1 MKRMKSFLLL
11 IALFAAINT
20 HAQEGAIEAIL
31 NKIEANNPQLKAN
44 SEAINAQKLQNKA
57 DNNLPDPTLTYA
69 HLWDSDNSER
79 TVGELVVAQSFDFPT
94 LYISRGKMNRLR
106 TGALDAQAQAFR
118 QEVLLQAQELC
129 LDIIMLHQ
137 QQALL
142 DVRLKNAE
150 ELAAMYAKRLEAGD
164 ANVLE
169 TNKINLELLNVRTEA
184 RLNEA
189 NLQAKL
195 KELSALNGE
204 EPLGAGRPLADGAPY
219 GAAAL
224 GLTSYPNTPM
234 PLDFEPLCNEL
245 LSLCPTLQSL
255 SNEGQAMRKQLSIN
269 KQGWIPKLQ
278 LGYRR
283 NTESGHPLNGVVV
296 GFSFPLFE
304 NRSKVKIAK
313 SEVSMMQYQQDNAH
327 MQATTKLRNLYEEAY
342 QLNAS
347 IKEYQQVFAQQQDLE
362 LLKKALI
369 GGEISMIEYF
379 VEVGIVFQSKAN
391 LINLEN
397 QYQKTMARLYQ
408 NKL

>member
-1 MKRMKSFLLL
+1 MKRVLFI
-11 IALFAAINT
+11 IALFIATTLN
-20 HAQEGAIEAIL
+20 AQEGAIENIL
-31 NKIEANNPQLKAN
+31 SLIEKNNPQLKAN
-44 SEAINAQKLQNKA
+44 AEAISSQKLQNKA
-57 DNNLPDPTLTYA
+57 ENNLPDPTLTYA
-69 HLWDSDNSER
+69 HLWDSDDSER

-106 TGALDAQAQAFR
+106 TTALDAQAEAFR
-118 QEVLLQAQELC
+118 QEVLLQAKELC

-142 DVRLKNAE
+142 DIRLKNTE

-184 RLNEA
+184 RLNSTT
-189 NLQAKL
+189 LQAKL
-195 KELSALNGE
+195 KELSTLNGE
-204 EPLGAGRPLADGAPY
+204 EPLGAGRPLAEGAPY
-219 GAAAL
+219 GAGAL
-224 GLTSYPNTPM
+224 GLTDYPATPL
-234 PLDFEPLCNEL
+234 PADFAPLCDEL
-245 LSLCPTLQSL
+245 LALCPTLQSL
-255 SNEGQAMRKQLSIN
+255 NNEGLAMRKQLSIS

-304 NRSKVKIAK
+304 NRSKVKVAK
-313 SEVSMMQYQQDNAH
+313 AEASMMEYQQDNARL
-327 MQATTKLRNLYEEAY
+327 QAATRLRNLYEEAH

-347 IKEYQQVFAQQQDLE
+347 IEEYKQVFAQQQDLD
-362 LLKKALI
+362 LLKKALV

-397 QYQKTMARLYQ
+397 QYQKAMARLYQ

>member
-1 MKRMKSFLLL
+1 MKRMKRFLIL
-11 IALFAAINT
+11 IALFATTTIN
-20 HAQEGAIEAIL
+20 AQEGAIEAIL

-44 SEAINAQKLQNKA
+44 SEAINSQKLQNKA

-69 HLWDSDNSER
+69 HLWDSENSER

-106 TGALDAQAQAFR
+106 TSALDAQAQAFR

-137 QQALL
+137 QQVLL
-142 DVRLKNAE
+142 DTRLKNAE
-150 ELAAMYAKRLEAGD
+150 ELANMYAKRLEAGD

-184 RLNEA
+184 RLNETT
-189 NLQAKL
+189 LLAKL
-195 KELSALNGE
+195 KELSTLNGE
-204 EPLGAGRPLADGAPY
+204 EPLGAGRPSADGTPY

-224 GLTSYPNTPM
+224 GLTDYPTTPL
-234 PLDFEPLCNEL
+234 PADFAPLCEEL
-245 LSLCPTLQSL
+245 LALCPTLQSL
-255 SNEGQAMRKQLSIN
+255 NSEELALRKQLSIN

-313 SEVSMMQYQQDNAH
+313 AEANMMEYQQDNAR
-327 MQATTKLRNLYEEAY
+327 MQAMTKLRNLYEEAY

-347 IKEYQQVFAQQQDLE
+347 IKEYQQVFAEQQDLE

>member
-1 MKRMKSFLLL
+1 MKRLL
-11 IALFAAINT
+11 ILLALFIVT
-20 HAQEGAIEAIL
+20 TLRAQEGAIENIL
-31 NKIEANNPQLKAN
+31 SLIEKNNPQLKAN
-44 SEAINAQKLQNKA
+44 VEAINSQKLQNKA
-57 DNNLPDPTLTYA
+57 ANNLPDPTLTYA
-69 HLWDSDNSER
+69 HLWDSDDSER

-106 TGALDAQAQAFR
+106 TTALDAQAQAFR
-118 QEVLLQAQELC
+118 QEVLLQAKELC

-142 DVRLKNAE
+142 DTRLKNAE
-150 ELAAMYAKRLEAGD
+150 DLAKMYAKRLEAGD
-164 ANVLE
+164 ATVLE

-184 RLNEA
+184 RLNSTT
-189 NLQAKL
+189 LQAKL
-195 KELSALNGE
+195 KELSTLNGE
-204 EPLGAGRPLADGAPY
+204 EPLTAGRPLTDGAPY
-219 GAAAL
+219 GAIAL
-224 GLTSYPNTPM
+224 GLTSYPSN
-234 PLDFEPLCNEL
+234 PLPADFDPLCNEL
-245 LSLCPTLQSL
+245 LALCPTLQSL
-255 SNEGQAMRKQLSIN
+255 NSEELALRKQLSIN

-313 SEVSMMQYQQDNAH
+313 AESSMMEYQQDNAR
-327 MQATTKLRNLYEEAY
+327 MQATTQLRNLYEEAY

-347 IKEYQQVFAQQQDLE
+347 IEEYKQVFAQQQDLE

-369 GGEISMIEYF
+369 GGELSMIEYF
-379 VEVGIVFQSKAN
+379 VEVGIVFESKGN

-397 QYQKTMARLYQ
+397 QYQKVMARLYQ
-408 NKL
+408 NTL